1 MEREQV
7 STPTPALFIGNLGM
21 GKKEFFFQVFQCRV
35 IEVELSFERAI
46 GHALTTPEQ
55 VNDLVEQGIKVHR
68 ALPSTTREGM
78 SLNNGTSYQSP
89 AASSTERCIASTDQ
103 RRGDGRDR
111 PIPVVVA
118 RHEPTHL
125 QRYPSA

>member
-1 MEREQV
+1 LSNV
-7 STPTPALFIGNLGM
+7 ALSA
-21 GKKEFFFQVFQCRV
+21 EH
-35 IEVELSFERAI
+35 AI

-78 SLNNGTSYQSP
+78 SLDDGASYQNP
-89 AASSTERCIASTDQ
+89 AARSTERGIASTGQ
-103 RRGDGRDR
+103 RRGDGGDR

-118 RHEPTHL
+118 RHAPTPL
-125 QRYPSA
+125 QRSPSA